1 MEELKPF
8 IKKLSFN
15 KIIDNKFDLVKSK
28 YYNEPLFSLGYHYYL
43 KQVRQKLNSDDLI
56 NRNFYLV
63 LSNFEINV
71 PEYEDD
77 LEKLLKKKLK
87 LENFYSRDF
96 FKIWEILSYF
106 DILSDGSMKTLCLS
120 ENGGFISGIN
130 YFREYY
136 FSSKSDKLSYEF
148 KGKKEEFK
156 LKDTK
161 FNKLDKNKP
170 LEIFETSN
178 SLLTVTDINK
188 FIKDNKILNIDLIT
202 CNGSDK
208 EEIYLYKYLLSN
220 ILLVLKVQSKNGNFI
235 LRLNDIYTNFT
246 LKMIN
251 ILHDCYKEVYI
262 CKPLFSRDYTNEKYL
277 ICKNLNMSD
286 KDKNNL
292 ISKLEKILN
301 DFNKS
306 NLVITDLISDK
317 VYEMEEIKSIV
328 SINNNLS
335 NNEHNNINKIID
347 YRNKKNYFGE
357 EYNKFRNNQI
367 KNTDWWFNTFIK
379 KNYKELIK
387 NFTK

>member
-96 FKIWEILSYF
+96 FKVWEILSYF
-106 DILSDGSMKTLCLS
+106 DILSDGGMKTLCLS

-170 LEIFETSN
+170 LESFETSN

-188 FIKDNKILNIDLIT
+188 FIKDNKLLNIDLIT

-208 EEIYLYKYLLSN
+208 DEIYLYKYLLSN

-277 ICKNLNMSD
+277 ICKNLNISD

-306 NLVITDLISDK
+306 NLVIADLISDK
-317 VYEMEEIKSIV
+317 IYKIEEIKDIV
-328 SINNNLS
+328 FINNNLS
-335 NNEHNNINKIID
+335 NNEHNNINKIIE